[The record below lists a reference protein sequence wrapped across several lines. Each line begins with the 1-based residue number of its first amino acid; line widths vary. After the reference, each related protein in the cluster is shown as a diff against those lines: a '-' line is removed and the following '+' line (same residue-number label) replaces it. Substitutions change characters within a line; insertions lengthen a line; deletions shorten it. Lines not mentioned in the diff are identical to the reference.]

1 MSEARTRTEHGF
13 VLIIVLAVL
22 VVLTLLATAVATSA
36 ERAIRAAQADADRF
50 QSELAMTGTRETLL
64 FLLATQRQTIAGLTV
79 NESDASASATPPGE
93 NDDPD
98 GFTALPVGNEIRLDS
113 TPYQGLAQTRFALQ
127 DDRGLLSVNWAGN
140 ILRFA
145 LYKSLDV
152 PDGDWN
158 GLDAKRLD
166 YQDPDDLHRLNG
178 AEKAQ
183 YQREGLPPPTNRTL
197 TTPLELRRI
206 PGWNKILADMD
217 DARLLSTLT
226 LAQTV
231 DLNINTAPAPLL
243 ELLPGLSPQN
253 AARMTELRRAA
264 PFLSIR
270 QAQETFGITPVFEEV
285 LSLFAIPSGNLILW
299 DERSGARRLLHWTL
313 TPLETDG
320 PPWRIDYEVTLP
332 RGNESDQAVVGTPQ
346 TPLFAQPDQAG
357 ERQ

>member
-1 MSEARTRTEHGF
+1 MSSRRARSERGF

-22 VVLTLLATAVATSA
+22 VVLTLLAAAVATSA
-36 ERAIRAAQADADRF
+36 ERAIQAAQADADRF
-50 QSELAMTGTRETLL
+50 ESELAMTGTRETML

-79 NESDASASATPPGE
+79 NESDAAVSAKAPGE

-113 TPYQGLAQTRFALQ
+113 TPYQGLDRIRFAVQ
-127 DDRGLLSVNWAGN
+127 DDRGLLSVNWAGST
-140 ILRFA
+140 LRFA
-145 LYKSLDV
+145 LYKSLGV
-152 PDGDWN
+152 ADGDWA

-178 AEKAQ
+178 AEKAE
-183 YQREGLPPPTNRTL
+183 YEREGLPPPSNRTL
-197 TTPLELRRI
+197 ATPLELRRI
-206 PGWNKILADMD
+206 PGWNKLLAGMD
-217 DARLLSTLT
+217 DAKLLNTLT
-226 LAQTV
+226 MAQTV
-231 DLNINTAPAPLL
+231 DLNINTAPAPVL

-253 AARMTELRRAA
+253 AARMAELRRAA
-264 PFLSIR
+264 PLLSIR

-332 RGNESDQAVVGTPQ
+332 RGNEPDQAVVGTPQ
-346 TPLFAQPDQAG
+346 TPLFTQPDPAG
-357 ERQ
+357 KHE